1 MFQSRTESH
10 RMLIVSIVISVV
22 VLVLAGTGT
31 AGYFHI
37 WTAWREKPCGAPVSV
52 SVIDLTQSWLH
63 LEPIMPRAT
72 RTPVLG
78 EGLHCALGGGNIEEE
93 RKPCSAP
100 VSGACD
106 DCESLAGPACKI

>member
-37 WTAWREKPCGAPVSV
+37 WTAWREKPCGAP
-52 SVIDLTQSWLH
+52 SWLH